1 MTDHTDSQTPVSY
14 LPLFA
19 VTFMVGVVMI
29 SLGPVLDPILKDL
42 QIPLA
47 QGGLISA
54 SLSVGMLIGLVALN
68 FFLARLPVKWGLAG
82 GTWLLAASLAA
93 SALLGRSLWSLFAT
107 YLFVGAACVFLNSLP
122 GMWVASHIKVG
133 TSHAMVVLL
142 LFFAIGMMVAP
153 VVIGIALGLGA
164 TWRWVFGFE
173 AILSAVLALLL
184 TVAPISDIHGREN
197 LRLRQLRAVVGFNP
211 RLFATVLAASLLYI
225 GAEFIL
231 NVWLPKYVID
241 VFDASKSVASQ
252 TVALFWLGLV
262 AGRLIQMPLSKRVP
276 ASRLLMAG
284 TGIMAVFSLATALS
298 TSLPMAMAM
307 AFLAGLG
314 ASASFALILSF
325 SGRFTAWHAGVVYSA
340 VMAAAAIG
348 RIIFPYL
355 VGPVAHSLGF
365 RMAMGMAFVLA
376 GIVCVLSLLLRRVSR
391 EADPSR
397 S

>member
-1 MTDHTDSQTPVSY
+1 MTEHPESQRPVSY

-19 VTFMVGVVMI
+19 VTFLVGVVMI
-29 SLGPVLDPILKDL
+29 SLGPVLDSILKDL
-42 QIPLA
+42 DIQLA

-93 SALLGRSLWSLFAT
+93 SALLGRSLWTLFAA
-107 YLFVGAACVFLNSLP
+107 YLFVGIACVFLNSLP
-122 GMWVASHIKVG
+122 GMWVASHVKVG

-153 VVIGIALGLGA
+153 VLIGIALGLGA

-173 AILSAVLALLL
+173 AIVSAVLALVL

-211 RLFATVLAASLLYI
+211 RLFAVILAASLLYI
-225 GAEFIL
+225 GAEFTL

-241 VFDASKSVASQ
+241 VFDAGKNVASQ

-276 ASRLLMAG
+276 ASRLLMVG
-284 TGIMAVFSLATALS
+284 TGIMAVFALATALS
-298 TSLPMAMAM
+298 TSLPMAMVM
-307 AFLAGLG
+307 AFFAGLG

-348 RIIFPYL
+348 RIVFPYI
-355 VGPVAHSLGF
+355 VGPIAHSLGF
-365 RMAMGMAFVLA
+365 RVAMGLAFVLA
-376 GIVCVLSLLLRRVSR
+376 GAVCLLSVLLRRVSG
-391 EADPSR
+391 EAGR